1 MAALSGCTST
11 ITDEGDDFT
20 FQTLQDTEQKL
31 SNYRGRIV
39 ILDLWATW
47 CQPCQFQMLELKKA
61 YDNYSRNDLEIL
73 SINTD
78 QREGIQLIQ
87 SFLDQFEQYG
97 YKFNWVFGNEIDNL
111 DHYKDGRDEQEY
123 Q

>member
-1 MAALSGCTST
+1 M
-11 ITDEGDDFT
+11 D
-20 FQTLQDTEQKL
+20 K
-31 SNYRGRIV
+31 N
-39 ILDLWATW
+39 
-47 CQPCQFQMLELKKA
+47 ELKKA

-97 YKFNWVFGNEIDNL
+97 YRLRRIEIIVHCL
-111 DHYKDGRDEQEY
+111 PESA
-123 Q
+123 